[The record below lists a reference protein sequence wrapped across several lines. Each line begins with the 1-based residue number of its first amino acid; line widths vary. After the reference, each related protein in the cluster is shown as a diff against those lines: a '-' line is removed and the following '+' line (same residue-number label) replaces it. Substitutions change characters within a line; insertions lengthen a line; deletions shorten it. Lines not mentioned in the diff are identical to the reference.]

1 MTVSEE
7 KASGG
12 KPGGGHPP
20 LDRPRRT
27 SPLSV
32 GFELAAA
39 AFGALVVLATVSSLW
54 LILILAVSGGLGI
67 VGVVLRWVMR
77 TYTVTED
84 RLVLDEGVLR
94 RRHRVVPYA
103 RVQQVDVTQRLMH
116 RLFDVASLYVETA
129 GESGSTA
136 VELSVLTRTDAEALQ
151 AFVLERRQATS
162 RQDVARAEPVAPQR
176 VLAEMS
182 WEDLLLAGATSS
194 GVVIVPAVLAGIGL
208 PWIALGVARGEAPLA
223 TGLIAVAVL
232 VAGSLVAAAVVAT
245 LSIVSTL
252 LGDWAWTASEHGDDL
267 RVRRGLLE
275 LRTQSLPR
283 RRIQRITVIDNP
295 LRRWLGVTS
304 VVLHTAAT
312 PGSGHV
318 TTVRVPLVR
327 RSELD
332 AFLRSVMGY
341 TWALPRLLPRSPRA
355 RLRAVIRR
363 VAVLGLAFV
372 GPVTVRPGVA
382 WVLAP
387 LALLGIPW
395 GLVAH
400 RRAGLAVTDERVIL
414 ASGVLHHR
422 IDIAPRNRIQS
433 TRTSSS
439 PFQRQAG
446 LVTLHVDLAGRG
458 LRRLSAHL
466 FDVDVRL
473 AIHLQRTLA
482 IEG

>member
-7 KASGG
+7 RFDAEV
-12 KPGGGHPP
+12 PP
-20 LDRPRRT
+20 LDRARRT

-32 GFELAAA
+32 GFEVAAA
-39 AFGALVVLATVSSLW
+39 AFGALVVLTTVSSLW
-54 LILILAVSGGLGI
+54 LIVVLAVSGGMGL
-67 VGVVLRWVMR
+67 VGVLLRWVMR

-84 RLVLDEGVLR
+84 RLLLDEGVLR
-94 RRHRVVPYA
+94 RRHRVVPYG
-103 RVQQVDVTQRLMH
+103 RVQQVDVTQRLLH

-136 VELSVLTRTDAEALQ
+136 VELSVLTRADAEALQ
-151 AFVLERRQATS
+151 AFVLARRRAAS
-162 RQDVARAEPVAPQR
+162 RQDVAPAGPAAPHR

-182 WEDLLLAGATSS
+182 LEDLLLAGASHS
-194 GVVIVPAVLAGIGL
+194 AVVVVPAVLASIGL
-208 PWIALGVARGEAPLA
+208 PWIALVAASGETTLA
-223 TGLIAVAVL
+223 TGVIAVAVL
-232 VAGSLVAAAVVAT
+232 VAGSLVVAGVVAA

-252 LGDWAWTASEHGDDL
+252 VGDWEWTASEHGDDL

-295 LRRWLGVTS
+295 LRRLLGVAS

-327 RSELD
+327 RRELD
-332 AFLRSVMGY
+332 AFLRSLMDY
-341 TWALPRLLPRSPRA
+341 TWTLPPLLPRSRRA
-355 RLRAVIRR
+355 RLRAIVRR
-363 VAVLGLAFV
+363 VGVLVLAFI
-372 GPVTVRPGVA
+372 GPVAVRPGLA

-387 LALLGIPW
+387 LVLLAIPW

-433 TRTSSS
+433 TRTSST

-446 LVTLHVDLAGRG
+446 LVTLHIDLAGRG

-466 FDVDVRL
+466 FDVDVPL

-482 IEG
+482 LRR

>member
-1 MTVSEE
+1 MTVSEGRSR
-7 KASGG
+7 A
-12 KPGGGHPP
+12 GHPA
-20 LDRPRRT
+20 LNRARRT

-32 GFELAAA
+32 GFEVAAA
-39 AFGALVVLATVSSLW
+39 AFGALVVLTTVSSLW
-54 LILILAVSGGLGI
+54 LIVVLAVAGGLGL

-84 RLVLDEGVLR
+84 RLLLDEGVLR

-103 RVQQVDVTQRLMH
+103 RVQQVDVTQRLMY

-129 GESGSTA
+129 GESGSSA
-136 VELSVLTRTDAEALQ
+136 VELSVLTRADAEALQ

-162 RQDVARAEPVAPQR
+162 RQDVAPAGPVAPQR
-176 VLAEMS
+176 MLAEMS
-182 WEDLLLAGATSS
+182 REDLLLAGATHSA
-194 GVVIVPAVLAGIGL
+194 VVIVPAVLAGIGL
-208 PWIALGVARGEAPLA
+208 PWIALVGARGEAPLA

-232 VAGSLVAAAVVAT
+232 VTGSLVAAALVAA
-245 LSIVSTL
+245 LSVASTL
-252 LGDWAWTASEHGDDL
+252 VGDWEWTASEHGDDL

-295 LRRWLGVTS
+295 LRRLLGVTS

-327 RSELD
+327 RADLD
-332 AFLRSVMGY
+332 AFLRALMGY
-341 TWALPRLLPRSPRA
+341 TWALPRLLPRSQRA
-355 RLRAVIRR
+355 QVRAVIRR
-363 VAVLGLAFV
+363 VAVLVLAVV
-372 GPVTVRPGVA
+372 GPVAVRPGVA

-387 LALLGIPW
+387 LVLLGIPW

-433 TRTSSS
+433 TRISST

-466 FDVDVRL
+466 FDVDVAV

-482 IEG
+482 LRR